1 MMTNSGRWSKML
13 DPTTLDGSIPRSR
26 LESSEIRKRSV
37 IGEEQKVGEEK
48 PVDECAT
55 RTQTTVEEGI
65 GALIKTR

>member
-13 DPTTLDGSIPRSR
+13 DPTTLDGSISRRR

-48 PVDECAT
+48 LVDE
-55 RTQTTVEEGI
+55 RDI
-65 GALIKTR
+65 GFAQRVHRLQ